1 MKVCKTCGLP
11 DQGNVPMGTVIAL
24 CQCRW
29 NLPNQN
35 TEARIAELEAQK
47 NNIVENGL
55 YLSAEL
61 RKRIAELESE
71 RDELLEALELA
82 AISGLHY
89 MSIETK
95 DKIYAAIAKAKEE

>member
-35 TEARIAELEAQK
+35 TEARIAELEA
-47 NNIVENGL
+47 
-55 YLSAEL
+55 L
-61 RKRIAELESE
+61 RKQ
-71 RDELLEALELA
+71 LA
-82 AISGLHY
+82 AIMGAFTDEEIDSLIDSDGDNGASHAFAHAIHRAILAR
-89 MSIETK
+89 IENVKTK
-95 DKIYAAIAKAKEE
+95 AIAKAKGE